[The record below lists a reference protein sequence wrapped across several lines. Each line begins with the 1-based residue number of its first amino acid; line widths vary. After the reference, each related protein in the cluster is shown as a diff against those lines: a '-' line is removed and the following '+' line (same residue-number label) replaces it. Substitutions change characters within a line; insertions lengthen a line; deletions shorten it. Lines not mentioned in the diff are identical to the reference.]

1 MNKNQ
6 ERSQRPYCGS
16 VENFLE
22 IGKSQ
27 EKVEEFKNP
36 WEYDFK
42 YEYSNGNL
50 DKYWNLDEEK
60 DIIKRLLKYKAN
72 YKAANSNGFDCDGS
86 GEKYTCKLSRDIYR
100 RLWGWN
106 DQQKRYGTIGSCSI
120 SAYGPDTMNSFLTL
134 FCSALNEQNR
144 KIAGKAKRIN
154 INFSFLYNLLIEQKK
169 RTKDFLN
176 DKSEQWKN
184 YAETSH
190 VIGNFVLVPAG
201 FNPKR
206 SNMFKDFWDLSLL
219 YLKGQVKDNIWLSS
233 SNLFVKYINYFFLWD
248 YVICNEKQPDYYVKS
263 MLLNSDIFMSVNEY
277 RSDLLVSP
285 DRQMPNKTEIS
296 NFIENAQWAVK
307 RRGIFMTAMLRL
319 QSEKSDEYDRLRS
332 EIFAADKCYNG
343 YKKVIEKISKKIA
356 LPSTVKDILREE
368 PEWAEIKELQKTQE
382 KDVNE

>member
-1 MNKNQ
+1 M
-6 ERSQRPYCGS
+6 
-16 VENFLE
+16 
-22 IGKSQ
+22 
-27 EKVEEFKNP
+27 
-36 WEYDFK
+36 
-42 YEYSNGNL
+42 
-50 DKYWNLDEEK
+50 
-60 DIIKRLLKYKAN
+60 
-72 YKAANSNGFDCDGS
+72 
-86 GEKYTCKLSRDIYR
+86 
-100 RLWGWN
+100 
-106 DQQKRYGTIGSCSI
+106 
-120 SAYGPDTMNSFLTL
+120 
-134 FCSALNEQNR
+134 
-144 KIAGKAKRIN
+144 
-154 INFSFLYNLLIEQKK
+154 YNLLIEQKK

-248 YVICNEKQPDYYVKS
+248 YVIRNDDRDDRFDYYIKS
-263 MLLNSDIFMSVNEY
+263 EFSDNFTSANEY

-296 NFIENAQWAVK
+296 NFIKNAQWAVK

-319 QSEKSDEYDRLRS
+319 QAEKSDEYDSLRS
-332 EIFAADKCYNG
+332 EIFAADKCYDG
-343 YKKVIEKISKKIA
+343 YKKVIEEISKKIA

-368 PEWAEIKELQKTQE
+368 PEWAEIKELQETQE